1 MKLKSII
8 LGVLAIAGISSCS
21 KNSADLAQGPWLG
34 VLVLD
39 STEIGMEVPFN
50 MNVIKND
57 DGTTTIDI
65 TNAGEKISATEV
77 TFKGDTLIM
86 KFPVFTSEIYAF
98 VGADSLK
105 GCYYP
110 KGKENGTCYNFY
122 AIKGVTDRFP
132 NATEAPT
139 ANIQG
144 RWDVVENPGTPD
156 STYMV
161 GEFKQEGAKVTGTW
175 LNTGGD
181 MRYLEGK
188 ISGDKLMLSAVD
200 GAHTL
205 IMTGDVTAD
214 GKIENGRFMGSPRW
228 KSVWTAVKNDNAN
241 LPPVESL
248 IHLKKGSSTF
258 EFACVDLNGDTIRLS
273 DDQFKGKVVI
283 VTASGSWCP
292 NCMDENR
299 FYAQLYNK
307 YNEQGLEIVALC
319 FENKDLASSKKGMQR
334 FAEQTGAN
342 YTFLYAGPRG
352 KETKDKVLYNL
363 EGQVAFPTS
372 IFINRKG
379 EIVKLHTG
387 FSGPGT
393 GEHYTKL
400 VDETTAFVEKL
411 LSEK

>member
-1 MKLKSII
+1 MAA
-8 LGVLAIAGISSCS
+8 VSSCS
-21 KNSADLAQGPWLG
+21 KKPAELAQGAWLG
-34 VLVLD
+34 VLVVD

-50 MNVIKND
+50 LNVYKTG
-57 DGTTTIDI
+57 DGIDSIDI
-65 TNAGEKISATEV
+65 TNAGEKISITEI
-77 TFKGDTLIM
+77 TRSGDTITL
-86 KFPVFTSEIYAF
+86 KLPVFTSEIVAV
-98 VGADSLK
+98 VGSDSLK

-110 KGKENGTCYNFY
+110 KGKENGTCYTFY
-122 AIKGVTDRFP
+122 ALKGVTDRFP
-132 NATEAPT
+132 NATEAPA

-144 RWDVVENPGTPD
+144 RWDVLENPGTPD

-188 ISGDKLMLSAVD
+188 VAGNKLMLSAVD

-205 IMTGDVTAD
+205 IMTGEITAD
-214 GKIENGRFMGSPRW
+214 GKIENGRFMGSPKW
-228 KSVWTAVKNDNAN
+228 KSVWKAVKNENAN

-248 IHLKKGSSTF
+248 IHLKKGAGKF
-258 EFACVDLNGDTIRLS
+258 QFACVNLNGDTVKLS

-299 FYAQLYNK
+299 FYAELYNRYK
-307 YNEQGLEIVALC
+307 AKGLEIVALC
-319 FENKDLASSKKGMQR
+319 FENKDLESSKKGMER
-334 FAEQTGAN
+334 FASQTGAN
-342 YTFLYAGPRG
+342 YTFLYAGPKG

-372 IFINRKG
+372 IFIDRKG

-393 GEHYTKL
+393 GDHYTKL

>member
-1 MKLKSII
+1 MKLKSLIV
-8 LGVLAIAGISSCS
+8 GALAIAAAAACS
-21 KNSADLAQGPWLG
+21 KKPAELAQGPWLG
-34 VLVLD
+34 VLVVD
-39 STEIGMEVPFN
+39 STEQGMEVPFN
-50 MNVIKND
+50 MNVYKTAAGLDSVEIV
-57 DGTTTIDI
+57 
-65 TNAGEKISATEV
+65 NAGEKIAITEI
-77 TFKGDTLIM
+77 TRSGDTLTM
-86 KFPVFTSEIYAF
+86 QLPVFTSEIVAV

-110 KGKENGTCYNFY
+110 KGKENGTCYKFY
-122 AIKGVTDRFP
+122 AVKGITDRFP
-132 NATEAPT
+132 AATEAAT

-144 RWDVVENPGTPD
+144 RWEVIENPGTPD
-156 STYMV
+156 STVMV

-188 ISGDKLMLSAVD
+188 ISGNKLMLSAVD

-205 IMTGDVTAD
+205 IMTGEVTAD
-214 GKIENGRFMGSPRW
+214 GKIANGKFMGSPKW

-241 LPPVESL
+241 LPTVESL
-248 IHLKKGSSTF
+248 IHLKKGPKTF
-258 EFACVDLNGDTIRLS
+258 QFACVNLKGDTVKLS
-273 DDQFKGKVVI
+273 DNQFKGKVVI

-292 NCMDENR
+292 NCMDETR
-299 FYAQLYNK
+299 FFSELYTK
-307 YNEQGLEIVALC
+307 YNAKGLEIVALC
-319 FENKDLASSKKGMQR
+319 FEGKDLESSKKAMER
-334 FAEQTGAN
+334 FAKQTGAN

-393 GEHYTKL
+393 GEHYTQL
-400 VDETTAFVEKL
+400 VEETTALVEKL
-411 LSEK
+411 LKE